1 MNRIKKGF
9 QKTKSHQTFKSLSER
24 LSGHHVMTA
33 SCLTMA
39 IAIAIAF
46 GFGARATNP
55 ILHESAIKA
64 ASDRMEAQLH
74 GYNVSDTVTSTRS
87 NPIAKLSKEPIF
99 STPKGIAEGNKVIA
113 QASVSSG
120 GGAVYDAEKRIVKIV
135 ETRAG
140 IVTSTKQFVWAGNQL
155 CEERDAS
162 GAVTRRFFNLGE
174 QIGGTNY
181 YYTRDHNDSVRE
193 MTNGAGAVQSQYGY
207 GPWGEV
213 SKLAGSGPD
222 SDMQYAG
229 MYMHQPSGLNLAV
242 NRAYSA
248 SQGRW
253 ISRDPIDDPTFSIT
267 PSGPEPGDPGARLMD
282 AGFGQV
288 QAMAAPNPNMMTI
301 QMVSRD
307 PMVQAQLAGVMQS
320 APKAA
325 RRGGLPQANPYTYV
339 ANNPISTRD
348 PSGLGSSGGNPIINF
363 AQCIAWCYSGGGDD
377 ASRLGCLAWCALK
390 FPNYTEPCPFSFPN
404 RPPFVK

>member
-24 LSGHHVMTA
+24 LSGQHVMAA

-99 STPKGIAEGNKVIA
+99 STPKGIAEGNKVIG

-162 GAVTRRFFNLGE
+162 G
-174 QIGGTNY
+174 
-181 YYTRDHNDSVRE
+181 H
-193 MTNGAGAVQSQYGY
+193 
-207 GPWGEV
+207 EV
-213 SKLAGSGPD
+213 PVEIQAECDRLTQTLDWKLPD
-222 SDMQYAG
+222 
-229 MYMHQPSGLNLAV
+229 V
-242 NRAYSA
+242 
-248 SQGRW
+248 
-253 ISRDPIDDPTFSIT
+253 
-267 PSGPEPGDPGARLMD
+267 
-282 AGFGQV
+282 V
-288 QAMAAPNPNMMTI
+288 
-301 QMVSRD
+301 
-307 PMVQAQLAGVMQS
+307 
-320 APKAA
+320 
-325 RRGGLPQANPYTYV
+325 
-339 ANNPISTRD
+339 
-348 PSGLGSSGGNPIINF
+348 SSGD
-363 AQCIAWCYSGGGDD
+363 GDD
-377 ASRLGCLAWCALK
+377 SCRVAA
-390 FPNYTEPCPFSFPN
+390 FQ
-404 RPPFVK
+404 